1 MPNPPPE
8 SRIVVSSLFRLSLN
22 HFGSSRERLELLL
35 ANTNISGEEADNL
48 SQALPLPAFLT
59 FLCNLAALD
68 GEDWFLRLPKIWS
81 EAAQAGFGLTLRSSP
96 DFATAIQLMLEFSP
110 LRWPMVKLT
119 LERTPRSQALLLV
132 PDGSI
137 DASAWRVAVF
147 IAALNIMTYA
157 QSIVDQEAS
166 EITFA
171 FAGPAPAY
179 AAQLEKELGAN
190 VTWSNPS
197 TRFIF
202 PNALVSRKSP
212 FADGATFST
221 SINALRARA
230 ERVKKAQSLT
240 TRVSQCLSGVTE
252 GRIDAHETSARLGL
266 SHRSF
271 ERGLATEGTTF
282 SELLDHSLK
291 ARLET
296 LLSGRRTSGEELA
309 FNLGYGD
316 STSFYRAVR
325 RLYGEPLSS
334 LRKRLNG

>member
-1 MPNPPPE
+1 MLKALLTRRHRK
-8 SRIVVSSLFRLSLN
+8 SHLR
-22 HFGSSRERLELLL
+22 LL
-35 ANTNISGEEADNL
+35 APPQPMQRNWKRSLARTSRGAILLQGSFSRTLWCRASRHL
-48 SQALPLPAFLT
+48 LT
-59 FLCNLAALD
+59 QQRFQ
-68 GEDWFLRLPKIWS
+68 R
-81 EAAQAGFGLTLRSSP
+81 
-96 DFATAIQLMLEFSP
+96 
-110 LRWPMVKLT
+110 
-119 LERTPRSQALLLV
+119 
-132 PDGSI
+132 
-137 DASAWRVAVF
+137 
-147 IAALNIMTYA
+147 
-157 QSIVDQEAS
+157 
-166 EITFA
+166 
-171 FAGPAPAY
+171 
-179 AAQLEKELGAN
+179 
-190 VTWSNPS
+190 PS
-197 TRFIF
+197 T
-202 PNALVSRKSP
+202 PC
-212 FADGATFST
+212 
-221 SINALRARA
+221 ARA

-271 ERGLATEGTTF
+271 ERGLTSEGTTF